1 MDHWHTSHAD
11 HMHITQSLC
20 VYTMLSILH
29 LFRPDKSGRLYVS
42 YEVIGRNMVS
52 VPTHFFKVIAY
63 QDVHSPKLS
72 VEVGQVIFANSAQY
86 HMCGVVLLDHHHQ
99 QTSICE
105 QELSQ
110 YSTQLKDQTFD
121 PSHLFNWLNWPA
133 ICSPLSLSP

>member
-1 MDHWHTSHAD
+1 
-11 HMHITQSLC
+11 MHITQSVC

-72 VEVGQVIFANSAQY
+72 VEVGQVIFANRAQY
-86 HMCGVVLLDHHHQ
+86 HMCGVVVVDHHH
-99 QTSICE
+99 
-105 QELSQ
+105 
-110 YSTQLKDQTFD
+110 
-121 PSHLFNWLNWPA
+121 
-133 ICSPLSLSP
+133 